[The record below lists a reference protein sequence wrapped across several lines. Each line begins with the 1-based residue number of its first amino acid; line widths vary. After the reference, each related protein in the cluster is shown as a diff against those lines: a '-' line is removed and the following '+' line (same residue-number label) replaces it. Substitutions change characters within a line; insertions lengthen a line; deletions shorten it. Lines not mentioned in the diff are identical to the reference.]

1 MPNQDSTFKERF
13 DHLIKVIASN
23 DFLSMKTVGNE
34 IPFFIFPFNTNETDE
49 IKKFRRNLINK
60 VSEKGVSVL
69 DIDLYSVCLEILKER
84 NIMNELIEN
93 EASIPKDAFR
103 QQLQSVLQTQKHI
116 IPKVSE
122 KMEST
127 KHDTMFLSGIGE
139 LFPIVKAENFL
150 NNLHKIAYS
159 RPTVI
164 FFPGNFSETVTMSA
178 SLDLFGILKD
188 DNYYRAFN
196 ILHFEV

>member
-1 MPNQDSTFKERF
+1 MPTQDSPQKERF
-13 DHLIKVIASN
+13 DHLIKVIASY

-49 IKKFRRNLINK
+49 IKKFRRNLIK
-60 VSEKGVSVL
+60 QVSEKGVSVL
-69 DIDLYSVCLEILKER
+69 DIDLYSVCLGILQER
-84 NIMNELIEN
+84 GIMNELIEN

-103 QQLQSVLQTQKHI
+103 QQLQSVLQTQKYI

-127 KHDTMFLSGIGE
+127 KHDTIFLSGIGE
-139 LFPIVKAENFL
+139 LFPFIKAQNIL
-150 NNLHKIAYS
+150 NNLHKVAYS
-159 RPTVI
+159 KPTVI
-164 FFPGNFSETVTMSA
+164 FFPGKFSESVRLSA
-178 SLDLFGILKD
+178 SLDLFGVLKD

-196 ILHFEV
+196 ILSYEV